1 MKHSAYAANTA
12 FNQQGQN
19 LSWTLEN
26 LIYYNKIFKNIH
38 SVGLTL
44 MQSAEYSRAEGLE
57 VRAYNCTFPTALWY
71 SVGNSDLTMD
81 SPGSSFSEQ
90 KRASYMARM
99 NYGLMDKYLLTVT
112 GRWDGASMLAVGNK
126 WDFFPSAALAWK
138 MNEEN
143 FMKDVKW
150 INQLKVRVGYGVTGN
165 ASIKRIRLLEQ

>member
-1 MKHSAYAANTA
+1 MLLIQPLISKVK
-12 FNQQGQN
+12 N

-81 SPGSSFSEQ
+81 SPDLHLANKSV
-90 KRASYMARM
+90 ASYMAR
-99 NYGLMDKYLLTVT
+99 YEL
-112 GRWDGASMLAVGNK
+112 WIDG
-126 WDFFPSAALAWK
+126 
-138 MNEEN
+138 
-143 FMKDVKW
+143 
-150 INQLKVRVGYGVTGN
+150 
-165 ASIKRIRLLEQ
+165 

>member
-1 MKHSAYAANTA
+1 MEKLILVKIWSPVEGLKWRTNLGTQYRNSRYGSYYGNDFSNPLKHSAYAANTA

-90 KRASYMARM
+90 SV
-99 NYGLMDKYLLTVT
+99 LLIWLV
-112 GRWDGASMLAVGNK
+112 
-126 WDFFPSAALAWK
+126 
-138 MNEEN
+138 
-143 FMKDVKW
+143 
-150 INQLKVRVGYGVTGN
+150 
-165 ASIKRIRLLEQ
+165 